1 MLSQGL
7 FPFLM
12 ESAQIAQDL
21 LEFSHFVG
29 RKRPKRDQVP
39 LSLLESGTWSLP
51 NPC

>member
-29 RKRPKRDQVP
+29 RKRPILIRRDSALR
-39 LSLLESGTWSLP
+39 LSLRKNAS
-51 NPC
+51 